1 MLSSYFSLD
10 RTKMIHYNAML
21 LKGGISMLNRKEK
34 KVLKDYIYELSER
47 ERALNAEINDLRLA
61 SPGKI
66 GELEELDREKTN
78 THKQLLDAA
87 RVLNEG
93 TVNWGEKAGD
103 WVVRI
108 LGAAIPSAVGFL
120 GVRWQTN
127 RLIESEDKMGIL
139 TSQASKKMQT
149 PHLPK

>member
-1 MLSSYFSLD
+1 
-10 RTKMIHYNAML
+10 
-21 LKGGISMLNRKEK
+21 MLNKKEK
-34 KVLKDYIYELSER
+34 RILKDYIYELSER
-47 ERALNAEINDLRLA
+47 ERDLNSQINELREI

-66 GELEELDREKTN
+66 GELEELDKEKNN

-93 TVNWGEKAGD
+93 TVNWVEKAGD
-103 WVVRI
+103 WAVRI
-108 LGAAIPSAVGFL
+108 LGTAIPSAVGFL

-127 RLIESEDKMGIL
+127 RLIESEDKMGML
-139 TSQASKKMQT
+139 CSQASKKMQI